1 MNAESNG
8 TNPTN
13 AIRLNLSVLHH
24 PAENR
29 RFWPTATTSVRE
41 GVHGHLARRKFHMF
55 DISSESH
62 QIFIITGDISPK
74 SRTSGIGPTLI
85 CQ

>member
-41 GVHGHLARRKFHMF
+41 GVHGHLAHRKFHMF
-55 DISSESH
+55 PKKNQNLSKYSSFLEIFH
-62 QIFIITGDISPK
+62 QNRG
-74 SRTSGIGPTLI
+74 
-85 CQ
+85 QVE